1 MCKNQSGTDSNFD
14 DNQTPQGRSSFSS
27 KMRDFNRGRNQPTFR
42 QEGTANRGRAPR
54 RFGTSREEHRRLA
67 DEFNQEVGEFV
78 TSSRYVCRS
87 LTRSRG
93 KQATCLRKMRHN
105 QE

>member
-1 MCKNQSGTDSNFD
+1 MCKDQSGNDSNI
-14 DNQTPQGRSSFSS
+14 DNQTPHGRSSFSS
-27 KMRDFNRGRNQPTFR
+27 MARDYSRGRRQPTSR
-42 QEGTANRGRAPR
+42 QEGTANRGGQPR
-54 RFGTSREEHRRLA
+54 RIATSREEHRRLA